1 MIDFCGPP
9 SYPFIPGQDYK
20 YGLPWIVCRLQ
31 ELLAYMESNETWKN
45 EHMTEFRALKDQVRL
60 ILKELEDLQNQID
73 SGHFPATALENWAN
87 ANMERIIRSI
97 VQYVMFGLT
106 RDGYFIAY
114 IPATWDFIQFDTI
127 YDPKSDLFG
136 HLVLRW

>member
-9 SYPFIPGQDYK
+9 SYPFVPGQDYK

-31 ELLAYMESNETWKN
+31 ELLAYMESNEKWKN

-60 ILKELEDLQNQID
+60 ILKELD
-73 SGHFPATALENWAN
+73 ENWAN

-114 IPATWDFIQFDTI
+114 IPETWDFIQFDTI